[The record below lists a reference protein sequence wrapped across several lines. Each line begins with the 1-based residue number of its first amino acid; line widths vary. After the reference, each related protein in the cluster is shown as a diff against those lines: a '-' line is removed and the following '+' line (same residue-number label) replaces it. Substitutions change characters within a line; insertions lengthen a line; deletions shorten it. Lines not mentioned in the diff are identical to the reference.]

1 MKMKSYTE
9 PKMDIIELKE
19 ADIIATSGGVNT
31 PTIDEDA
38 PIWDLNI

>member
-1 MKMKSYTE
+1 MKTYTT
-9 PKMDIIELKE
+9 PRIDIIELTE